1 MPQDLITSYKSTVK
15 LGFKEKDLE
24 DKFLE
29 SSSNR
34 GKSSSIYAFLAL
46 GFMGFSFAY
55 LEYFALAIDSMLS
68 LQLFIVVGLV
78 SFTNA
83 AISFLK
89 TPAPYIKARLISNI
103 VLMMLVILTTVFLIK
118 YRPYYA
124 MEAMLLI
131 ILFSLFSNLSLRVSL
146 LSNIVFVGVFI
157 GVMQIIGE
165 ASLKVILITNLLF
178 SAVLLGLF
186 AAYLWERMR
195 RTLFLTT
202 YMMDDISMRQE
213 VWSYTLIDLD
223 MALSGVRDFKKL
235 LAHVLE
241 YLGAVISFESSVIT
255 SLEGQGPK
263 PKPLQIEGELFE
275 NEEVTIW
282 GDDLVSKL
290 EQTRQAFNS
299 DCYTEKKGF
308 LGKKIKEFKH
318 FRLDIPVFNEFN
330 LVGIISLRREDRAF
344 DDLDM
349 TASVS
354 LMSQAMLI
362 FNRSK
367 HTQDKPSQHLSQ
379 RLSKK
384 PLQSKIDET
393 NQKVYSEE
401 TSDISLTNSTE
412 YKDEQKKFLQ
422 SSPNVNVAPK
432 AIQDAFKKKGDAA
445 KKSLLILSREN
456 ADKISVD
463 RYRTA
468 AIDGAPLSFIIME
481 IDGLSGIREA
491 DGDKVAY
498 RVFSGI
504 AKQLFLKIDKE
515 KHIVG
520 RYGKNG
526 ISILMPG
533 VDMNAAEKFSETF
546 RLFVADEKYKT
557 VYGTR
562 TATLSVGIAAITDD
576 TGDYASM
583 LKRAD
588 MALFVA
594 KKNGRNCVKV
604 RL

>member
-1 MPQDLITSYKSTVK
+1 
-15 LGFKEKDLE
+15 
-24 DKFLE
+24 
-29 SSSNR
+29 
-34 GKSSSIYAFLAL
+34 
-46 GFMGFSFAY
+46 
-55 LEYFALAIDSMLS
+55 
-68 LQLFIVVGLV
+68 
-78 SFTNA
+78 
-83 AISFLK
+83 
-89 TPAPYIKARLISNI
+89 
-103 VLMMLVILTTVFLIK
+103 
-118 YRPYYA
+118 
-124 MEAMLLI
+124 
-131 ILFSLFSNLSLRVSL
+131 
-146 LSNIVFVGVFI
+146 
-157 GVMQIIGE
+157 
-165 ASLKVILITNLLF
+165 
-178 SAVLLGLF
+178 
-186 AAYLWERMR
+186 
-195 RTLFLTT
+195 
-202 YMMDDISMRQE
+202 MDDISMRQE

-223 MALSGVRDFKKL
+223 MALSGVHDFKKL
-235 LAHVLE
+235 LTHVLE

-275 NEEVTIW
+275 NEEITIW

-308 LGKKIKEFKH
+308 LGAKIKEFKH

-367 HTQDKPSQHLSQ
+367 HTQDKPH
-379 RLSKK
+379 K
-384 PLQSKIDET
+384 PFQSNVEVT

-401 TSDISLTNSTE
+401 TSDLSLTNSTE
-412 YKDEQKKFLQ
+412 HKEDKKQEIQKKFLQ

-432 AIQDAFKKKGDAA
+432 AIRDAFKKKGDAA

-468 AIDGAPLSFIIME
+468 AIDGDPLSFIIME

-504 AKQLFLKIDKE
+504 AKQLFSKIDKD

-520 RYGKNG
+520 RDGKNG

-546 RLFVADEKYKT
+546 RLYVADESYKT

-562 TATLSVGIAAITDD
+562 TANLSVGIASITDD

>member
-1 MPQDLITSYKSTVK
+1 MIETKVPQDLITSYKASIK
-15 LGFKEKDLE
+15 LGFSSKALE
-24 DKFLE
+24 DKFTE
-29 SSSNR
+29 TSANR
-34 GKSSSIYAFLAL
+34 GRSSSIYAFIAM
-46 GFMGFSFAY
+46 GFMGLSFAY
-55 LEYFALAIDSMLS
+55 IEYFALAIDSMLAM
-68 LQLFIVVGLV
+68 QLFLFVSVV
-78 SFTNA
+78 SFSNA
-83 AISFLK
+83 AISFFK
-89 TPAPYIKARLISNI
+89 APAPFIKARFMANA
-103 VLMMLVILTTVFLIK
+103 LMMVLVILITLLTVR

-124 MEAMLLI
+124 IEGILI
-131 ILFSLFSNLSLRVSL
+131 ILLFSLFSNLKLRVSL
-146 LSNIVFVGVFI
+146 LFNIVFVGAFI
-157 GVMQIIGE
+157 GAMQWSGE
-165 ASLKVILITNLLF
+165 SVIKVVLVANLLF
-178 SAVLLGLF
+178 LAVLIGLF
-186 AAYLWERMR
+186 VAYLWERMR
-195 RTLFLTT
+195 RTLFLTSFV
-202 YMMDDISMRQE
+202 MDDISMRQE
-213 VWSYTLIDLD
+213 VWAYTLIDLD
-223 MALSGVRDFKKL
+223 MALSGVHDFKKL
-235 LAHVLE
+235 LARILE
-241 YLGAVISFESSVIT
+241 YLGTVISFESSVIT

-275 NEEVTIW
+275 NEELTIW

-308 LGKKIKEFKH
+308 LGRINKEFKH

-330 LVGIISLRREDRAF
+330 LIGIVSLRREDKAF

-354 LMSQAMLI
+354 LVSQAMLI
-362 FNRSK
+362 FNRSMHIQEK
-367 HTQDKPSQHLSQ
+367 KLSSSVQ
-379 RLSKK
+379 VVASEHK
-384 PLQSKIDET
+384 T
-393 NQKVYSEE
+393 YSGE
-401 TSDISLTNSTE
+401 SDDLSLTNSTE
-412 YKDEQKKFLQ
+412 IEEIVKAEEQKKFLQ
-422 SSPNVNVAPK
+422 SSPNINVVPK
-432 AIQDAFKKKGDAA
+432 SIQDAYKKQENAS

-468 AIDGAPLSFIIME
+468 TIDGDPLSFLIIE
-481 IDGLSGIREA
+481 IDGLSGIREK

-504 AKQLFLKIDKE
+504 AKQLFSRIDKG

-526 ISILMPG
+526 ISVLMPG
-533 VDMNAAEKFSETF
+533 VDMNAAEKFAETF
-546 RLFVADEKYKT
+546 RQFVEEEKYKT

-562 TATLSVGIAAITDD
+562 TATLSVGITAITDD
-576 TGDYASM
+576 TGDYPSM